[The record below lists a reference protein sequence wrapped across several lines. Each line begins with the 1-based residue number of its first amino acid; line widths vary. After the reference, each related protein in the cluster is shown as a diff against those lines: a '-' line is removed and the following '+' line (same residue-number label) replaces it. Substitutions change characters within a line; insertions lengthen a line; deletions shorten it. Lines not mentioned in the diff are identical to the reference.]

1 MEVYGN
7 FFPHTCRAYPAS
19 ITLLALVELFHAFC
33 SHYKC
38 KNVFDSSTDL
48 AAALCLFDPVTFRC
62 NKPFFL
68 QMNFE
73 VSYFLFRQQKV
84 IACWP
89 SQSGYSPTK
98 VQHFLL
104 GPNTWETPSH
114 CNERSLRMN
123 TSLHFWKHTLDFLKN
138 LYAGDSIDF
147 ISTKIVF
154 RK

>member
-7 FFPHTCRAYPAS
+7 LFPHTFRTYSAS
-19 ITLLALVELFHAFC
+19 ITLLALVEPFHAFH

-38 KNVFDSSTDL
+38 KDVFDSSTDL

-62 NKPFFL
+62 NKPFFVE
-68 QMNFE
+68 MKTEFNN
-73 VSYFLFRQQKV
+73 FLFRQQKV

-98 VQHFLL
+98 VRHFLS
-104 GPNTWETPSH
+104 GPNTSGTPSH